1 LIQTQLHYH
10 AETFI
15 FKKLQTPARSQ
26 NRMATIHWILGRIFH
41 STTFLIVLM
50 CVFCSETV
58 LAQSGMRPEMAS
70 AGSNDTVSQTAGANE
85 ALRDLAEKNA
95 LTVRALVGYGRIPAS
110 AMAPLAGLRGKGID
124 VLGASPEQL
133 DAILTEHGGAL
144 SSAEKQTLEQVSQIM
159 REASNPVSTSDQ
171 AAAPNADDPKADT
184 HESAPGAQDTQATS
198 EPTQADVASYFVPSR
213 PAPAPLPPMS
223 LPPALPMV
231 ELGGAQYAGM
241 ITTAKEATRT
251 LMGEMSEADAQRFE
265 NRWAAYYDFPSAEIS
280 DHFRALTP
288 LMSEFL
294 NIREAIATT
303 SAAFDEAWGEAML
316 AAEYGSAEGADAA
329 LAQADMLKD
338 YLSSLEARGNQL
350 AQGIKALG
358 EAPSPVA
365 AKEEAKARHKSA
377 IETIESLFVETP
389 SLEGVW
395 YGSAEFDDDGWIKGI
410 KGSPVLFVVYAVGDP
425 ASPRYRAL
433 HLDADDS
440 DDKED
445 PHIGIFGMNDG
456 DNPDMPGVGHAFGE
470 DSLRHAYEIQD
481 EEETYVITITAD
493 RLAEGTESFDYP
505 PPVALETVEVAY
517 KKMQEKQIQDRAEF
531 EATEAAPAETAEE
544 ALKQSA
550 ERVGTHVALSLF
562 EKAAL
567 STLND
572 VRRHNERTPVFVH
585 AARQWLKE
593 RPFSEKTTL
602 AQDRRALS
610 AMFAKLLGPQAP
622 QEETTMVAQAPEQ
635 TQEPVEEGAEAKA
648 EEAALEEA
656 ERTAKIERIEFHKQN
671 MIIIQRNL
679 DRDREDLAKETDPD
693 RRAQLEFRVVTAL
706 SDLQSEKDLVASIE
720 TGDLVRTRS
729 PFDDYAHAGFIA
741 NIRESQQKMQH
752 FQRSSDALFKLAG
765 MLPGEEGSEAR
776 AFVERQ
782 LTPEVRLDMDQA
794 AVKRIAEALGKKVE
808 GHYLGEQAKSDED
821 AAYATL
827 GLEAAENIKSAADSS
842 MMVLSLFGGQYVDAA
857 YQAATGY
864 IEGGPEEAVL
874 RTASM
879 FGPTAGAA
887 AEAMRGYREGGV
899 EGALKRGAISFATSK
914 GIEYGM
920 GKVLGKAKNVDG
932 PDAPPVKKGLDAP
945 DAPSAKSAQAGQQ
958 NLSALPSSAD
968 QRALEQFKRARKQGE
983 NLAEDFRQAQ
993 KRLANA
999 GASGAPAEE
1008 IMRLQAEVREKVAQV
1023 NGSPHA
1029 KNFLKYKGDAGSQ
1042 QAFNAHLRSVHA
1054 DVEAKFHAN
1063 MQAKGW
1069 KQPPL
1074 KEFRNAASSGSVGM
1088 DYDIGLDA
1096 QMARSIARDGKPGKI
1111 NEWQQDAQK
1120 AWNEAYKTSTGLDA
1134 EQAWETI
1141 TTHAHPESYKD
1152 MAWLAK
1158 NKSGVSK
1165 AWGQQAADVTRYKS
1179 WHMMNDASLDR
1190 MTKLQEISRGAAKDM
1205 QTKLSPILDKVKPT
1219 GKSLTAFNKSREH
1232 WNKVRQILTDF
1243 GENNIDPI
1251 TADRRIRELTGGKS
1265 IPDVVEDMTYL
1276 LEGAVKFGNRS

>member
-1 LIQTQLHYH
+1 MTLDTSVNQITGGMPMTMSCPKRLALSLPFLTLTLFTLLACSTSSDAQTST
-10 AETFI
+10 A
-15 FKKLQTPARSQ
+15 PSQ
-26 NRMATIHWILGRIFH
+26 
-41 STTFLIVLM
+41 
-50 CVFCSETV
+50 
-58 LAQSGMRPEMAS
+58 
-70 AGSNDTVSQTAGANE
+70 TVSDSARQTATDAKTDE
-85 ALRDLAEKNA
+85 ALRGLAEKNA
-95 LTVRALVGYGRIPAS
+95 LTVRALVGYGRIPAAS
-110 AMAPLAGLRGKGID
+110 MAPLAGLRAKGID
-124 VLGASPEQL
+124 VLGATPEQL
-133 DAILTEHGGAL
+133 DAILTEHSGAL
-144 SSAEKQTLEQVSQIM
+144 SPAEKQSLEQVSQIM
-159 REASNPVSTSDQ
+159 RQTSGPISTADQ
-171 AAAPNADDPKADT
+171 AAASNADDQGSGSDA
-184 HESAPGAQDTQATS
+184 SAPGSQEALPAS
-198 EPTQADVASYFVPSR
+198 EPVQADAAASFVPSR
-213 PAPAPLPPMS
+213 PAPVPLPPMP

-231 ELGGAQYAGM
+231 ELGGTQYAGM

-251 LMGEMSEADAQRFE
+251 LMGRMTEAETQQFE
-265 NRWAAYYDFPSAEIS
+265 KRWASYYDFPSAAIS

-288 LMSEFL
+288 LLSEFL

-303 SAAFDEAWGEAML
+303 SAAFDEAWSEAML

-350 AQGIKALG
+350 AQGIQALG
-358 EAPSPVA
+358 QVPDPVV
-365 AKEEAKARHKSA
+365 AKEEAKSRHKSA
-377 IETIESLFVETP
+377 IEAIENLFVETP
-389 SLEGVW
+389 TLEGVW
-395 YGSAEFDDDGWIKGI
+395 YGSSEFGDDGWIDGI
-410 KGSPVLFVVYAVGDP
+410 QGSPVLFVVYAVGDP
-425 ASPRYRAL
+425 ATPRYRAL
-433 HLDADDS
+433 HLDASDY

-445 PHIGIFGMNDG
+445 PHIDIFAMNDG
-456 DNPDMPGVGHAFGE
+456 DSPDMPGLGHAFDE
-470 DSLRHAYEIQD
+470 NSLRHTYEVQD
-481 EEETYVITITAD
+481 EEDTYVITVTAE
-493 RLAEGTESFDYP
+493 RLAEGTDSFDYP
-505 PPVALETVEVAY
+505 PPVALETVEAAY
-517 KKMQEKQIQDRAEF
+517 KKMQEKQSRDRAEF
-531 EATEAAPAETAEE
+531 ESAEMAPTETPEE
-544 ALKQSA
+544 ALKQTA
-550 ERVGTHVALSLF
+550 ERVGTHAALSLF

-567 STLND
+567 SELHD
-572 VRRHNERTPVFVH
+572 VRRHNEWTPAFVH

-593 RPFSEKTTL
+593 RPFSDKTTL
-602 AQDRRALS
+602 AQDRKNLS
-610 AMFAKLLGPQAP
+610 AMVAKALGPQAAP
-622 QEETTMVAQAPEQ
+622 PEEKVMVAQAPEPAE
-635 TQEPVEEGAEAKA
+635 EPVEDTEAKA

-656 ERTAKIERIEFHKQN
+656 ERAAKIERIEFHKQN

-679 DRDREDLAKETDPD
+679 DRDREELAKETDPD
-693 RRAQLEFRVVTAL
+693 RKAQLQFRVVTAL
-706 SDLQSEKDLVASIE
+706 SDLQSEKDLVSSIE
-720 TGDLVRTRS
+720 TGELVRSRTA
-729 PFDDYAHAGFIA
+729 FDDYAHAGFIA
-741 NIRESQQKMQH
+741 NIRESQQKIQH

-765 MLPGEEGSEAR
+765 MLPGSEGSEAR

-782 LTPEVRLDMDQA
+782 LTPEVRLNMDQA
-794 AVKRIAEALGKKVE
+794 AVKRIADALGKKVE
-808 GHYLGEQAKSDED
+808 GHYLGEQAKSDEE

-827 GLEAAENIKSAADSS
+827 GLEAAENIKTAADSS

-874 RTASM
+874 RTASL

-899 EGALKRGAISFATSK
+899 EGALKRGVISFATSK
-914 GIEYGM
+914 GLEYGM
-920 GKVLGKAKNVDG
+920 GKVLGRSKNVDG
-932 PDAPPVKKGLDAP
+932 PDAPAAKKAVDAP
-945 DAPSAKSAQAGQQ
+945 DAPAARPAGRQDVAKLA
-958 NLSALPSSAD
+958 PTAD
-968 QRALEQFKRARKQGE
+968 QRALKQFNQARKQGE

-993 KRLANA
+993 KRLADA

-1008 IMRLQAEVREKVAQV
+1008 IMRLQAEVREKVALV

-1042 QAFNAHLRSVHA
+1042 KAFNAHLRAVHA

-1069 KQPPL
+1069 NQPPL

-1096 QMARSIARDGKPGKI
+1096 QMARSISRDGKPGKI

-1120 AWNEAYKTSTGLDA
+1120 AWNEAYKASTGLDA

-1165 AWGQQAADVTRYKS
+1165 AWGQQGADVTRYKS
-1179 WHMMNDASLDR
+1179 WHMMNDKSLDR

-1205 QTKLSPILDKVKPT
+1205 QTKLNPILDKVKPT
-1219 GKSLTAFNKSREH
+1219 GNSLSAFNKSREH
-1232 WNKVRQILTDF
+1232 WNRVRQILTDF

-1265 IPDVVEDMTYL
+1265 IPDVIEDMTYL

>member
-1 LIQTQLHYH
+1 ML
-10 AETFI
+10 FS
-15 FKKLQTPARSQ
+15 RV
-26 NRMATIHWILGRIFH
+26 TIIADRLSIL
-41 STTFLIVLM
+41 
-50 CVFCSETV
+50 V
-58 LAQSGMRPEMAS
+58 LALLLFLAAWPVHAQSDTPGAAGPRQAAS
-70 AGSNDTVSQTAGANE
+70 AGAGDE
-85 ALRDLAEKNA
+85 ALRELAEKDA
-95 LTVRALVGYGRIPAS
+95 LTVRALVGYGRIAAS
-110 AMAPLAGLRGKGID
+110 DMAPLAGLRAKGID
-124 VLGASPEQL
+124 VLGATPDRIE
-133 DAILTEHGGAL
+133 AILTEHGASL
-144 SSAEKQTLEQVSQIM
+144 SAAEKQALTRVETAM
-159 REASNPVSTSDQ
+159 REASGAASAATKEGGAKEPDGPASDTT
-171 AAAPNADDPKADT
+171 AAVEP
-184 HESAPGAQDTQATS
+184 APGEA
-198 EPTQADVASYFVPSR
+198 EASFVPSR
-213 PAPAPLPPMS
+213 PAPAPLPPMP

-251 LMGEMSEADAQRFE
+251 LMGRMNEAQTQQFE
-265 NRWAAYYDFPSAEIS
+265 KRWASYYDFPSAAIS

-288 LMSEFL
+288 LLSEFL

-303 SAAFDEAWGEAML
+303 SAAFDEAWSEAML
-316 AAEYGSAEGADAA
+316 AAEYGSAAGADAA

-338 YLSSLEARGNQL
+338 YLTSLEARGNQL
-350 AQGIKALG
+350 AQGIQALG
-358 EAPSPVA
+358 QVPDPVA
-365 AKEEAKARHKSA
+365 AKEEARSRHKSA
-377 IETIESLFVETP
+377 TETLAGLLVETP
-389 SLEGVW
+389 PLEGIW
-395 YGSAEFDDDGWIKGI
+395 YGSTEFGDDGWIDGI
-410 KGSPVLFVVYAVGDP
+410 QGSPALFVVYAVGDP
-425 ASPRYRAL
+425 AAPRYRAL
-433 HLDADDS
+433 HLDASDY

-445 PHIGIFGMNDG
+445 PHIDIFAMNDG
-456 DNPDMPGVGHAFGE
+456 DSPDMPGLGHAFDE
-470 DSLRHAYEIQD
+470 NSLRHTYEIQD
-481 EEETYVITITAD
+481 EEDTYVITVTAE
-493 RLAEGTESFDYP
+493 RLAEGTDAFDYP
-505 PPVALETVEVAY
+505 PPVALETVEAAY
-517 KKMQEKQIQDRAEF
+517 RKMQEKQARDRAEF
-531 EATEAAPAETAEE
+531 EGAEMAPTETPEE
-544 ALKQSA
+544 ALKQTA
-550 ERVGTHVALSLF
+550 ERVGTHAVLSLF

-567 STLND
+567 SELHD
-572 VRRHNERTPVFVH
+572 VRRHNEWTPAFVR
-585 AARQWLKE
+585 AAREWLAQ

-602 AQDRRALS
+602 AEDRRNLS
-610 AMFAKLLGPQAP
+610 ALVAKALGPQAAP
-622 QEETTMVAQAPEQ
+622 PEQKVMVAQVPEPAE
-635 TQEPVEEGAEAKA
+635 EPAEESIEDAEAKA
-648 EEAALEEA
+648 EEAALAEA
-656 ERTAKIERIEFHKQN
+656 ERAAKIERIEFHRQN

-679 DRDREDLAKETDPD
+679 DRDREELARETDPD
-693 RRAQLEFRVVTAL
+693 RKAQLQFRVVTAL

-720 TGDLVRTRS
+720 TGELVRTRS

-741 NIRESQQKMQH
+741 NIRESQQKIQR

-782 LTPEVRLDMDQA
+782 LTPEVRLEMDQA
-794 AVKRIAEALGKKVE
+794 AVKRIADALGKKVE
-808 GHYLGEQAKSDED
+808 GHYLGEQAKSDEE

-874 RTASM
+874 RTASL

-914 GIEYGM
+914 GLEYGM
-920 GKVLGKAKNVDG
+920 GKVLGRGKNVDG
-932 PDAPPVKKGLDAP
+932 PDAPAAKQGLDAP
-945 DAPSAKSAQAGQQ
+945 DAPAARPAQTGRQDVSKLA
-958 NLSALPSSAD
+958 PTAD
-968 QRALEQFKRARKQGE
+968 QRALKQFNQARKQGE

-993 KRLANA
+993 KRLADA
-999 GASGAPAEE
+999 GATGAPAEE

-1042 QAFNAHLRSVHA
+1042 KAFNAHLRAVHA

-1069 KQPPL
+1069 KQQPL

-1096 QMARSIARDGKPGKI
+1096 QMARSIARDGKPGNI
-1111 NEWQQDAQK
+1111 HEWQQDAQK
-1120 AWNEAYKTSTGLDA
+1120 AWNEAYKASTGLDA

-1165 AWGQQAADVTRYKS
+1165 AWGQQGADVTRYKS
-1179 WHMMNDASLDR
+1179 WHMMNDESLDR

-1205 QTKLSPILDKVKPT
+1205 QTKLDPILDRVKPT
-1219 GKSLTAFNKSREH
+1219 GKSLTAFQNSRQH
-1232 WNKVRQILTDF
+1232 WNKVRQILADF
-1243 GENNIDPI
+1243 GENSIDPI

-1265 IPDVVEDMTYL
+1265 IPDVIEDMTYL

>member
-1 LIQTQLHYH
+1 
-10 AETFI
+10 
-15 FKKLQTPARSQ
+15 
-26 NRMATIHWILGRIFH
+26 MATIHWILGRIFH

-70 AGSNDTVSQTAGANE
+70 AGSNDTVSQTAGADE

-133 DAILTEHGGAL
+133 DAILTEHGGTL

-159 REASNPVSTSDQ
+159 REASNLVSTSDQ

-184 HESAPGAQDTQATS
+184 HDSAPGAQDTQATS
-198 EPTQADVASYFVPSR
+198 EPTQADAAASFVPSR

-377 IETIESLFVETP
+377 IETIAGLFVEAP
-389 SLEGVW
+389 AQEGVW
-395 YGSAEFDDDGWIKGI
+395 YGSSEYGEEGWIKGI
-410 KGSPVLFVVYAVGDP
+410 KGAPILLVVYAVGDP
-425 ASPRYRAL
+425 ANPRYRAL
-433 HLDADDS
+433 YLDAADYDE
-440 DDKED
+440 KED
-445 PHIGIFGMNDG
+445 PHINVFGMNDG
-456 DNPDMPGVGHAFGE
+456 DTPDMPGMGHAFGE
-470 DSLRHAYEIQD
+470 STLRHTYELKD
-481 EEETYVITITAD
+481 EDDTYVITIAAE
-493 RLAEGTESFDYP
+493 RLAEGIDSFDYP
-505 PPVALETVEVAY
+505 PPVALDTVEAAY
-517 KKMQEKQIQDRAEF
+517 EKVRREQETERAEF
-531 EATEAAPAETAEE
+531 EAIDSAPAETLEQTLE
-544 ALKQSA
+544 QSA
-550 ERVGTHVALSLF
+550 KRVGTHAALSLF
-562 EKAAL
+562 EKAAQSEL
-567 STLND
+567 HD
-572 VRRHNERTPVFVH
+572 ARRHNEWTPTFVRT
-585 AARQWLKE
+585 ARQWLKE

-602 AQDRRALS
+602 AQDRKALS

-622 QEETTMVAQAPEQ
+622 SQEEPAMIAKAPEQ
-635 TQEPVEEGAEAKA
+635 VEEPAADDAG

-656 ERTAKIERIEFHKQN
+656 ERTAKIERIEFHNQN

-693 RRAQLEFRVVTAL
+693 RRAQLEFRVITAL
-706 SDLQSEKDLVASIE
+706 SDLQSEKDLVASIQ
-720 TGDLVRTRS
+720 TGELVRTRS

-741 NIRESQQKMQH
+741 NIQQSQRQMER

-765 MLPGEEGSEAR
+765 MLPGSEGGEAR

-782 LTPEVRLDMDQA
+782 LTPEARLNMDQA

-864 IEGGPEEAVL
+864 VEGGMEEAVL

-887 AEAMRGYREGGV
+887 AEAMRGYRERGV
-899 EGALKRGAISFATSK
+899 EGALKGGVISFVTSK
-914 GIEYGM
+914 GMEYGM
-920 GKVLGKAKNVDG
+920 GKVLGKAKNADG
-932 PDAPPVKKGLDAP
+932 PDAPTVKKGVDAP
-945 DAPSAKSAQAGQQ
+945 DAPSAKSAPAGQQ

-968 QRALEQFKRARKQGE
+968 QRALEHFKQGRKQGE

-993 KRLANA
+993 KRLADAGAA
-999 GASGAPAEE
+999 GASAEE

-1042 QAFNAHLRSVHA
+1042 QAFNAHLRAVHA

-1063 MQAKGW
+1063 MQANGW
-1069 KQPPL
+1069 NQPPL

-1088 DYDIGLDA
+1088 DFDIGLDQ
-1096 QMARSIARDGKPGKI
+1096 QMARSISREGKPAKI
-1111 NEWQQDAQK
+1111 NEWQKDAQK
-1120 AWNEAYKTSTGLDA
+1120 AWNDAYKASTGHSA

-1141 TTHAHPESYKD
+1141 TTHAHAESYKD

-1158 NKSGVSK
+1158 DKSGVSK
-1165 AWGQQAADVTRYKS
+1165 VWGQQAADVTRYKS

-1205 QTKLSPILDKVKPT
+1205 QTKLGPVLDQVKPT
-1219 GKSLTAFNKSREH
+1219 GKSLEAFHKSREH
-1232 WNKVRQILTDF
+1232 WDKVRQILTDF
-1243 GENNIDPI
+1243 GDNTIDPI

-1276 LEGAVKFGNRS
+1276 LEGAVKFGKRS

>member
-1 LIQTQLHYH
+1 MFLSSAKRIADRSPRVTVLFSILFLLLAAWTTH
-10 AETFI
+10 A
-15 FKKLQTPARSQ
+15 Q
-26 NRMATIHWILGRIFH
+26 
-41 STTFLIVLM
+41 
-50 CVFCSETV
+50 SETPQTV
-58 LAQSGMRPEMAS
+58 GGSRQAAS
-70 AGSNDTVSQTAGANE
+70 EGQTAE
-85 ALRDLAEKNA
+85 ALRDLADKNA
-95 LTVRALVGYGRIPAS
+95 LTVRALIGYGRMPAS
-110 AMAPLAGLRGKGID
+110 AMAPLSGLRGKGID
-124 VLGASPEQL
+124 VLGATPEQV
-133 DAILTEHGGAL
+133 DAIIAEQGDTL
-144 SSAEKQTLEQVSQIM
+144 SAAEKQALAHVSQIM
-159 REASNPVSTSDQ
+159 QEASKAVTAPDQDVTSTTGGTPDGTT
-171 AAAPNADDPKADT
+171 PGT
-184 HESAPGAQDTQATS
+184 VESASGAQDIPAAT
-198 EPTQADVASYFVPSR
+198 EPTRDDLAAYVVPSR
-213 PAPAPLPPMS
+213 PAPAPLPPMP

-251 LMGEMSEADAQRFE
+251 LMGEMSDADAQRFE

-280 DHFRALTP
+280 DHFRAATP
-288 LMSEFL
+288 LLTEFL

-303 SAAFDEAWGEAML
+303 SAAFDDAWGEAML
-316 AAEYGSAEGADAA
+316 AAEYGSAAGADAA

-350 AQGIKALG
+350 AQGIQALG
-358 EAPSPVA
+358 EAPDPVV
-365 AKEEAKARHKSA
+365 AKEEAKTRHKTA
-377 IETIESLFVETP
+377 IETIASLFEEAP
-389 SLEGVW
+389 ALEGVW
-395 YGSAEFDDDGWIKGI
+395 YGSSEYGEDGWIEGI
-410 KGSPVLFVVYAVGDP
+410 NGSPVLFVVYAVGDP
-425 ASPRYRAL
+425 ANPSYRAL
-433 HLDADDS
+433 HLDAADY

-445 PHIGIFGMNDG
+445 PHIDIFGMNEG
-456 DNPDMPGVGHAFGE
+456 DAPDMPALGQFFGE
-470 DSLRHAYEIQD
+470 NTLRHTYEIKD
-481 EEETYVITITAD
+481 EDDTYVITISAE
-493 RLAEGTESFDYP
+493 RLADGESSFDYP
-505 PPVALETVEVAY
+505 PPVALDTVEDAY
-517 KKMQEKQIQDRAEF
+517 AKARRKQAAERAEF
-531 EATEAAPAETAEE
+531 EATEMAPTETVEDAV
-544 ALKQSA
+544 KQTG
-550 ERVGTHVALSLF
+550 ERVGKHAVLSLF

-567 STLND
+567 SELED
-572 VRRHNERTPVFVH
+572 VRRHNEWTPAFVR
-585 AARQWLKE
+585 AARQWLSE
-593 RPFSEKTTL
+593 RPFSEKSTL

-610 AMFAKLLGPQAP
+610 ALVAGQLGPQAP
-622 QEETTMVAQAPEQ
+622 QQEGTAMVAKAPEEPEEIKKQ
-635 TQEPVEEGAEAKA
+635 DDGDATQ
-648 EEAALEEA
+648 EEA
-656 ERTAKIERIEFHKQN
+656 ERAAKVERIEFHKQN

-720 TGDLVRTRS
+720 TGELVRTRS
-729 PFDDYAHAGFIA
+729 PFDDYAHAGFVA

-782 LTPEVRLDMDQA
+782 LTPEVRLNMDQA
-794 AVKRIAEALGKKVE
+794 AVKRIADALGKKVE
-808 GHYLGEQAKSDED
+808 GHYLGEQAKSDEE

-864 IEGGPEEAVL
+864 VEGGMEEAVL

-932 PDAPPVKKGLDAP
+932 PDAPPVKRGVDAP
-945 DAPSAKSAQAGQQ
+945 DAPSAKSASAGRQ

-983 NLAEDFRQAQ
+983 DLAEDFRQAQ
-993 KRLANA
+993 KRLADAGAA
-999 GASGAPAEE
+999 GASAEE

-1029 KNFLKYKGDAGSQ
+1029 KNYLKYKGDAGSQ
-1042 QAFNAHLRSVHA
+1042 SAYNAHLRAVHA
-1054 DVEAKFHAN
+1054 DVEAKFQAN
-1063 MQAKGW
+1063 MQANGW

-1088 DYDIGLDA
+1088 DFDIGLDQ
-1096 QMARSIARDGKPGKI
+1096 QMARSIARDGKPANI
-1111 NEWQQDAQK
+1111 HEWQKDAQK
-1120 AWNEAYKTSTGLDA
+1120 AWNDAYKASTGRDA
-1134 EQAWETI
+1134 EKAWETI
-1141 TTHAHPESYKD
+1141 TTHAHVESYKD
-1152 MAWLAK
+1152 MAWLSK
-1158 NKSGVSK
+1158 DKSGVSK
-1165 AWGQQAADVTRYKS
+1165 VWGQQAADVTRYKS
-1179 WHMMNDASLDR
+1179 WHMLNDASLDK
-1190 MTKLQEISRGAAKDM
+1190 MTRLQEISRGAAKDM
-1205 QTKLSPILDKVKPT
+1205 QTKLNPILDKVKPT
-1219 GKSLTAFNKSREH
+1219 GKSLETFNKSREH
-1232 WNKVRQILTDF
+1232 WDKVRQILTDF

-1276 LEGAVKFGNRS
+1276 LEGAVKFGKRS

>member
-1 LIQTQLHYH
+1 MISPKRTPLQGRVH
-10 AETFI
+10 AVLVFLCCAVFTAAIPVRSANAPETA
-15 FKKLQTPARSQ
+15 TTSAPA
-26 NRMATIHWILGRIFH
+26 
-41 STTFLIVLM
+41 
-50 CVFCSETV
+50 
-58 LAQSGMRPEMAS
+58 
-70 AGSNDTVSQTAGANE
+70 TVSQDADA
-85 ALRDLAEKNA
+85 ALRGLAEKNA
-95 LTVRALVGYGRIPAS
+95 LTVRALIGYGRMPAS
-110 AMAPLAGLRGKGID
+110 AMAPLSGLRGKGID

-133 DAILTEHGGAL
+133 DALIAEQGDTL
-144 SSAEKQTLEQVSQIM
+144 SAAEKQALTQVSQIM
-159 REASNPVSTSDQ
+159 HEASNAVSTPDQ
-171 AAAPNADDPKADT
+171 AAASNTGGTTDNTTPATDD
-184 HESAPGAQDTQATS
+184 SAPGAQDTQATS
-198 EPTQADVASYFVPSR
+198 EPTQADAAASFVPSR
-213 PAPAPLPPMS
+213 PAPAPLPPMP

-251 LMGEMSEADAQRFE
+251 LMGEMGEADAQRFE

-303 SAAFDEAWGEAML
+303 SAAFDDAWGEAML

-377 IETIESLFVETP
+377 IETIAGLFVEAP
-389 SLEGVW
+389 AQEGVW
-395 YGSAEFDDDGWIKGI
+395 YGSSEYGEEGWIKGI
-410 KGSPVLFVVYAVGDP
+410 KGAPILLVVYAVGDP
-425 ASPRYRAL
+425 ANPRYRAL
-433 HLDADDS
+433 YLDAADYDE
-440 DDKED
+440 KED
-445 PHIGIFGMNDG
+445 PHINVFGMNDG
-456 DNPDMPGVGHAFGE
+456 DTPDMPGMGHAFGE
-470 DSLRHAYEIQD
+470 STLRHTYELKD
-481 EEETYVITITAD
+481 EDDTYVITIAAE
-493 RLAEGTESFDYP
+493 RLAEGIDSFDYP
-505 PPVALETVEVAY
+505 PPVALDTVEAAY
-517 KKMQEKQIQDRAEF
+517 EKMRSKQVEDRAQF
-531 EATEAAPAETAEE
+531 EATETGPAATPEE
-544 ALKQSA
+544 ALKQGA
-550 ERVGTHVALSLF
+550 ERIGTHVALSLF

-567 STLND
+567 SELHD
-572 VRRHNERTPVFVH
+572 ARRHNEWTPTFVRT
-585 AARQWLKE
+585 ARQWLKE
-593 RPFSEKTTL
+593 RSFSEKTTL
-602 AQDRRALS
+602 AQDRKALS
-610 AMFAKLLGPQAP
+610 AMFANLLGPQTP
-622 QEETTMVAQAPEQ
+622 SQEEPAMIAKAPEQ
-635 TQEPVEEGAEAKA
+635 VEEPAADDAG

-656 ERTAKIERIEFHKQN
+656 ERTAKIERIEFHNQN

-693 RRAQLEFRVVTAL
+693 RRAQLEFRVITAL
-706 SDLQSEKDLVASIE
+706 SDLQSEKDLVASIQ
-720 TGDLVRTRS
+720 TGELVRTRT

-741 NIRESQQKMQH
+741 NIQQSQRQMER

-765 MLPGEEGSEAR
+765 MLPGSEGSEAR

-782 LTPEVRLDMDQA
+782 LTPEARLNMDQA

-864 IEGGPEEAVL
+864 VEGGMEEAVL

-899 EGALKRGAISFATSK
+899 EGALKGGVISFVTSK
-914 GIEYGM
+914 GLEYGM

-932 PDAPPVKKGLDAP
+932 PDAPASKKGAGSP
-945 DAPSAKSAQAGQQ
+945 DAPAAKPAPAGQQ
-958 NLSALPSSAD
+958 QGLAKIPPASD
-968 QRALEQFKRARKQGE
+968 QRALEQFNKARKQGE

-993 KRLANA
+993 KRLADA
-999 GASGAPAEE
+999 GSAGAPAEE
-1008 IMRLQAEVREKVAQV
+1008 IMRLQSEVREKVAQV

-1042 QAFNAHLRSVHA
+1042 RAYNAHLRSVHA

-1063 MQAKGW
+1063 MQANGW
-1069 KQPPL
+1069 NQPPL

-1088 DYDIGLDA
+1088 DFDIGLDA

-1179 WHMMNDASLDR
+1179 WHMMNDASLDK

-1205 QTKLSPILDKVKPT
+1205 QTKLGPILDQVKPT
-1219 GKSLTAFNKSREH
+1219 GKSLSAFNKSREH

-1276 LEGAVKFGNRS
+1276 LEGAVKFGKRS

>member
-1 LIQTQLHYH
+1 MSTSNCVQAGASFRASLFLLILC
-10 AETFI
+10 
-15 FKKLQTPARSQ
+15 
-26 NRMATIHWILGRIFH
+26 ILSVTSAHGQ
-41 STTFLIVLM
+41 SGKS
-50 CVFCSETV
+50 SET
-58 LAQSGMRPEMAS
+58 AT
-70 AGSNDTVSQTAGANE
+70 AGSGTTVSQGTDPAATVSQTAGAD
-85 ALRDLAEKNA
+85 AVLRGLAEKNA

-124 VLGASPEQL
+124 VLGATPEQL
-133 DAILTEHGGAL
+133 DAILNEHGGTL
-144 SSAEKQTLEQVSQIM
+144 SAAEKQTLEQVSEIM
-159 REASNPVSTSDQ
+159 RSASNAASAPDQ
-171 AAAPNADDPKADT
+171 TTAPNTTGTTDGTTPGTDESTPDT
-184 HESAPGAQDTQATS
+184 QDTQDTT
-198 EPTQADVASYFVPSR
+198 EPMQADAAASFVPSR
-213 PAPAPLPPMS
+213 PAPAPLPPMP

-231 ELGGAQYAGM
+231 ELGGTQYAGM

-251 LMGEMSEADAQRFE
+251 LMGRMTEAETQQFE
-265 NRWAAYYDFPSAEIS
+265 KRWASYYDFPSAAIS

-288 LMSEFL
+288 LLSEFL

-303 SAAFDEAWGEAML
+303 SAAFDEAWSEAML

-350 AQGIKALG
+350 AQGIQALG
-358 EAPSPVA
+358 QVPDPVV
-365 AKEEAKARHKSA
+365 AKEEAKSRHKSA
-377 IETIESLFVETP
+377 IEAIESLFVETP
-389 SLEGVW
+389 TLEGVW
-395 YGSAEFDDDGWIKGI
+395 YGSLEFGDDGWIDGI
-410 KGSPVLFVVYAVGDP
+410 QGSPVLFVVYAVGDP
-425 ASPRYRAL
+425 ATPRYRAL
-433 HLDADDS
+433 HLDASDY

-445 PHIGIFGMNDG
+445 PHIDIFAMNDG
-456 DNPDMPGVGHAFGE
+456 DSPDMPGLGHAFDE
-470 DSLRHAYEIQD
+470 NSLRHTYEVQD
-481 EEETYVITITAD
+481 EEDTYVITVTAE
-493 RLAEGTESFDYP
+493 RLAEGTDAFDYP
-505 PPVALETVEVAY
+505 PPVAMETVEAAY
-517 KKMQEKQIQDRAEF
+517 KKMQEKQSRDRAAF
-531 EATEAAPAETAEE
+531 ESAEMAPAETPEE
-544 ALKQSA
+544 ALKQA
-550 ERVGTHVALSLF
+550 AGRVGTHAALSLF

-567 STLND
+567 SELQD
-572 VRRHNERTPVFVH
+572 VRRHNEWTPAFVH

-593 RPFSEKTTL
+593 RPFSDKTTL
-602 AQDRRALS
+602 AQDRKNLS
-610 AMFAKLLGPQAP
+610 AMIAKALGPQAAP
-622 QEETTMVAQAPEQ
+622 PEEKTMVAQAPEPVE
-635 TQEPVEEGAEAKA
+635 EPVEDTEAKA

-656 ERTAKIERIEFHKQN
+656 ERAAKIERIEFHKQN

-679 DRDREDLAKETDPD
+679 DRDREELAKETDPD
-693 RRAQLEFRVVTAL
+693 RKAQLQFRVVTAL
-706 SDLQSEKDLVASIE
+706 SDLQGEKDLVASIE
-720 TGDLVRTRS
+720 TGELVRSRT

-741 NIRESQQKMQH
+741 NIRESQQKIQH

-765 MLPGEEGSEAR
+765 MLPGSEGSEAR

-782 LTPEVRLDMDQA
+782 LTPEVRLEMDQA
-794 AVKRIAEALGKKVE
+794 AVKRIADALGKKVE
-808 GHYLGEQAKSDED
+808 GHYLGEQAKSDEE

-827 GLEAAENIKSAADSS
+827 GLEAAENIKSAADTS
-842 MMVLSLFGGQYVDAA
+842 MMVMSLFGGQYVDAA

-914 GIEYGM
+914 GLEYGM
-920 GKVLGKAKNVDG
+920 GKVLGRGKNVDG
-932 PDAPPVKKGLDAP
+932 PDAPAAKKGLDAP
-945 DAPSAKSAQAGQQ
+945 DAPAARPAQAGQQ
-958 NLSALPSSAD
+958 DLAKLPPTAD
-968 QRALEQFKRARKQGE
+968 QRALKQFNQARKQGE

-993 KRLANA
+993 KRLADA

-1008 IMRLQAEVREKVAQV
+1008 IMRLQAEVREKVALV

-1042 QAFNAHLRSVHA
+1042 KAFNAHLRAVHA

-1069 KQPPL
+1069 NQPPL
-1074 KEFRNAASSGSVGM
+1074 KEFRNAASSGTVGM

-1096 QMARSIARDGKPGKI
+1096 QMARSISRDGKPGNI
-1111 NEWQQDAQK
+1111 NEWQQDAQN
-1120 AWNEAYKTSTGLDA
+1120 AWNEAYKASTKLDA

-1165 AWGQQAADVTRYKS
+1165 AWGQQGADVTRYKS
-1179 WHMMNDASLDR
+1179 WHMMNDKSLDR

-1205 QTKLSPILDKVKPT
+1205 QTKLNPILDKVKPT